1 MGSPRYAWPVRRLTI
16 DSAHDS
22 SSAADVGRQVKIL
35 ARLGVSDTPVTLVG
49 PTTRKSR
56 MCGSIVMPKLMLTS
70 ASVFS
75 SGVSRSSIGPS
86 MFWMNAAETRCGP
99 ALT

>member
-1 MGSPRYAWPVRRLTI
+1 MRRLTI
-16 DSAHDS
+16 ESAQDS
-22 SSAADVGRQVKIL
+22 SSPADVGRHVKMA
-35 ARLGVSDTPVTLVG
+35 ARLGVSDTPVTFVG

-56 MCGSIVMPKLMLTS
+56 RCGSIVTPKLMLTS

-75 SGVSRSSIGPS
+75 SGIRRSSIGPS
-86 MFWMNAAETRCGP
+86 RFWMNAADTRCGP